1 MKKNILSLVCCGIIF
16 SACTNI
22 NNPKINLGT
31 PIKENN
37 DYNKN
42 IIKVEESTVLIKV
55 NYVSSPLNLNL
66 SYNEN
71 LIKTTDYNKELKSYI
86 YYSLNQFGFVQ
97 SDIEISKTMF
107 GLFIKVKNV
116 KSDQISQLSYFQ
128 NELEK
133 MLNNEYIT
141 NFYLE
146 KDKNI
151 TSFQLSTILYEPTIN
166 NYGSSVDINNIESR
180 KNSLLINNVE
190 SRKDSLLII
199 NSFSINNDKTIQQ
212 HISGFVESA
221 NINLNIPYLFN
232 HEQIFQ
238 LSNGFVLKINN
249 KE

>member
-1 MKKNILSLVCCGIIF
+1 
-16 SACTNI
+16 
-22 NNPKINLGT
+22 
-31 PIKENN
+31 
-37 DYNKN
+37 
-42 IIKVEESTVLIKV
+42 
-55 NYVSSPLNLNL
+55 
-66 SYNEN
+66 
-71 LIKTTDYNKELKSYI
+71 
-86 YYSLNQFGFVQ
+86 
-97 SDIEISKTMF
+97 MF

-128 NELEK
+128 NELGK

-232 HEQIFQ
+232 KEQIFQ

>member
-1 MKKNILSLVCCGIIF
+1 MKKNILSLSLSLSLVCCGIIL

-22 NNPKINLGT
+22 NNPKINLGA

-37 DYNKN
+37 SYNKN
-42 IIKVEESTVLIKV
+42 IIKLEESTVLIKV
-55 NYVSSPLNLNL
+55 NYVSSPLNLNI

-71 LIKTTDYNKELKSYI
+71 LIKTTDYNKALKSYI

-166 NYGSSVDINNIESR
+166 NYGSSVNINNI
-180 KNSLLINNVE
+180 E